1 MYIIS
6 NAIKNLVRNKGRNI
20 LIAAVTLVII
30 ISAVVTL
37 TINNASSI
45 IIDEARLDIASRV
58 DISVDLFTHG
68 RDGRQTV
75 DLFTHGRDGRQT
87 LTIDQ
92 YVSFADSDYLRHTTF
107 QAEMQAWFGNF
118 YAVGDFE
125 MGMTPPPD
133 PSMVHS
139 PVGKLIGH
147 SEPNNIS
154 GFGTYRNFVA
164 GRMFEAMNEAIITEE
179 LAVLNGL
186 SVGDTIYVESAFQ
199 AGKRFELEVVG
210 IFSHVADEMEEWQSS
225 IWEMMGFSLPMMISQ
240 NEIFVSFETLM
251 AAGWETADGL
261 DMRLEYYLR
270 NPDDL
275 PRFEAEVRAKGLP
288 DVFGVTINQAA
299 LDRVTGPLDSMR
311 SAAMT
316 FTIVILILGAI
327 VLVLVSYLAIR
338 ERKYEVGVLRA
349 MGMERGKIAF
359 GIFSEAI
366 IITALCLV
374 LGLGV
379 GAAISQPM
387 ADTLLAGEV
396 EAQIESVAASDEGG
410 RVLMA
415 GGQVQTDDPASGYRA
430 ISEIEVAVGMDVIVQ
445 IILIALALAA
455 ISSVI
460 GIIRIT
466 QYEPLK
472 ILRER
477 N

>member
-1 MYIIS
+1 
-6 NAIKNLVRNKGRNI
+6 
-20 LIAAVTLVII
+20 
-30 ISAVVTL
+30 
-37 TINNASSI
+37 
-45 IIDEARLDIASRV
+45 
-58 DISVDLFTHG
+58 
-68 RDGRQTV
+68 
-75 DLFTHGRDGRQT
+75 
-87 LTIDQ
+87 
-92 YVSFADSDYLRHTTF
+92 
-107 QAEMQAWFGNF
+107 
-118 YAVGDFE
+118 
-125 MGMTPPPD
+125 
-133 PSMVHS
+133 
-139 PVGKLIGH
+139 
-147 SEPNNIS
+147 
-154 GFGTYRNFVA
+154 
-164 GRMFEAMNEAIITEE
+164 
-179 LAVLNGL
+179 
-186 SVGDTIYVESAFQ
+186 
-199 AGKRFELEVVG
+199 
-210 IFSHVADEMEEWQSS
+210 
-225 IWEMMGFSLPMMISQ
+225 
-240 NEIFVSFETLM
+240 
-251 AAGWETADGL
+251 
-261 DMRLEYYLR
+261 
-270 NPDDL
+270 
-275 PRFEAEVRAKGLP
+275 
-288 DVFGVTINQAA
+288 
-299 LDRVTGPLDSMR
+299 
-311 SAAMT
+311 
-316 FTIVILILGAI
+316 
-327 VLVLVSYLAIR
+327 LVLVSYLAIR

>member
-1 MYIIS
+1 MYIIN
-6 NAIKNLVRNKGRNI
+6 NAIKNLIRNKGRNT
-20 LIAAVTLVII
+20 LIAVVTLAII

-68 RDGRQTV
+68 RYGMQTI
-75 DLFTHGRDGRQT
+75 
-87 LTIDQ
+87 TIEQ
-92 YVSFADSDYLRHTTF
+92 YVSFADSAYLRHTIF

-118 YAVGDFE
+118 YAVGDYE
-125 MGMTPPPD
+125 LGTAPPPD

-139 PVGKLIGH
+139 PVGKLTGH
-147 SEPNNIS
+147 SEPENIS
-154 GFGTYRNFVA
+154 GFGTYRHLVA
-164 GRMFEAMNEAIITEE
+164 GRMFESINEAIITEE
-179 LAVLNGL
+179 LATLNNL
-186 SVGDTIYVESAFQ
+186 QIGDILHIESAFQ
-199 AGKRFELEVVG
+199 YGKRFDLEVVG
-210 IFSHVADEMEEWQSS
+210 IFLHEVDPMEEFQAS
-225 IWEMMGFSLPMMISQ
+225 IWSMMGFSLPMMISQ
-240 NEIFVSFETLM
+240 NEIFTSFETLM

-270 NPDDL
+270 NPNYL
-275 PRFEAEVRAKGLP
+275 ARFEAEVRAKGLP

-299 LDRVTGPLDSMR
+299 LDRVTGPLSSLR
-311 SAAMT
+311 NAATT

-338 ERKYEVGVLRA
+338 ERKYEIGVLRA
-349 MGMERGKIAF
+349 MGMERGKIAA
-359 GIFSEAI
+359 GILSEAI
-366 IITALCLV
+366 AITAICLAI
-374 LGLGV
+374 GLGT
-379 GAAISQPM
+379 GAAIAQPM
-387 ADTLLAGEV
+387 ADRLLAGEV
-396 EAQIESVAASDEGG
+396 EAAAEVASDTGEGG

-415 GGQVQTDDPASGYRA
+415 GGQVQTDDPAAGYRP
-430 ISEIEVAVGMDVIVQ
+430 ISDIEVAVGINVIIQ
-445 IILIALALAA
+445 IILVALALAA
-455 ISSVI
+455 VSGII

>member
-1 MYIIS
+1 
-6 NAIKNLVRNKGRNI
+6 
-20 LIAAVTLVII
+20 
-30 ISAVVTL
+30 
-37 TINNASSI
+37 
-45 IIDEARLDIASRV
+45 
-58 DISVDLFTHG
+58 
-68 RDGRQTV
+68 
-75 DLFTHGRDGRQT
+75 
-87 LTIDQ
+87 
-92 YVSFADSDYLRHTTF
+92 
-107 QAEMQAWFGNF
+107 
-118 YAVGDFE
+118 
-125 MGMTPPPD
+125 
-133 PSMVHS
+133 
-139 PVGKLIGH
+139 
-147 SEPNNIS
+147 
-154 GFGTYRNFVA
+154 
-164 GRMFEAMNEAIITEE
+164 
-179 LAVLNGL
+179 
-186 SVGDTIYVESAFQ
+186 
-199 AGKRFELEVVG
+199 
-210 IFSHVADEMEEWQSS
+210 
-225 IWEMMGFSLPMMISQ
+225 MMISQ
-240 NEIFVSFETLM
+240 NEIFTSFETLM

-275 PRFEAEVRAKGLP
+275 ARFEAEVRAKGLP

-316 FTIVILILGAI
+316 FTIVILFLGAI

-430 ISEIEVAVGMDVIVQ
+430 ISEIEVAVGMDVIMQ

>member
-6 NAIKNLVRNKGRNI
+6 NAIKNLIRNKGRNI
-20 LIAAVTLVII
+20 LIAAVTLAII
-30 ISAVVTL
+30 VSAVVTL

-68 RDGRQTV
+68 RDGRQTITV
-75 DLFTHGRDGRQT
+75 E
-87 LTIDQ
+87 Q
-92 YVSFADSDYLRHTTF
+92 YVSFADSAYLRHTVF

-118 YAVGDFE
+118 NAVGDLR
-125 MGMTPPPD
+125 MGMAPPPD

-139 PVGKLIGH
+139 PVGKLTGH
-147 SEPNNIS
+147 SEPENIS
-154 GFGTYRNFVA
+154 GFGTYRHFVA
-164 GRMFEAMNEAIITEE
+164 GRMFGAINEVIITEE
-179 LAVLNGL
+179 LANLNGL
-186 SVGDTIYVESAFQ
+186 SVGDIIHIESAFQ
-199 AGKRFELEVVG
+199 YGKRFELIIVG
-210 IFSHVADEMEEWQSS
+210 IFSHEPDQMEQFQTI
-225 IWEMMGFSLPMMISQ
+225 IWSMMGFSLPMMISQ
-240 NEIFVSFETLM
+240 NEIFTSFETLM
-251 AAGWETADGL
+251 LAGWETADGL
-261 DMRLEYYLR
+261 NMRLEYYLR

-275 PRFEAEVRAKGLP
+275 AKFEAEVRAKGLP

-299 LDRVTGPLDSMR
+299 LDRVTGPLTSLR

-316 FTIVILILGAI
+316 FTIVILILGGI

-359 GIFSEAI
+359 GILSESVM
-366 IITALCLV
+366 ITALCLV
-374 LGLGV
+374 IGLGV
-379 GAAISQPM
+379 GVAVSQPM
-387 ADTLLAGEV
+387 ADRLLAGEV
-396 EAQIESVAASDEGG
+396 EAAAEAIADSGEGG

-430 ISEIEVAVGMDVIVQ
+430 ISEIEVAVGADVILQ
-445 IILIALALAA
+445 IIFIALVLAA
-455 ISSVI
+455 VSSVI

-472 ILRER
+472 ILMER

>member
-6 NAIKNLVRNKGRNI
+6 NAIKNLIRNKGRNI
-20 LIAAVTLVII
+20 LIAAVTLAII

-37 TINNASSI
+37 TINNASSV

-68 RDGRQTV
+68 RDNNQTITV
-75 DLFTHGRDGRQT
+75 E
-87 LTIDQ
+87 Q
-92 YVSFADSDYLRHTTF
+92 YVSFADSAYLRHTIY

-118 YAVGDFE
+118 HAVGDFSL
-125 MGMTPPPD
+125 GTTPPPD
-133 PSMVHS
+133 PSMPHS
-139 PVGKLIGH
+139 PVGKLTGH
-147 SEPNNIS
+147 SEPSNIS
-154 GFGTYRNFVA
+154 GFGTYRHFVA
-164 GRMFEAMNEAIITEE
+164 GHMFGAINEAIVTEE
-179 LAVLNGL
+179 LATLNGL
-186 SVGDTIYVESAFQ
+186 QLGDIIHIESAFQ
-199 AGKRFELEVVG
+199 HGKHFELEIVG
-210 IFSHVADEMEEWQSS
+210 IFSHEADEVETFQSA
-225 IWEMMGFSLPMMISQ
+225 IWEMMGFSLPSMISQ
-240 NEIFVSFETLM
+240 NEIFTSFETLM

-270 NPDDL
+270 NPNDL
-275 PRFEAEVRAKGLP
+275 ARFEAEVRAKGLP

-299 LDRVTGPLDSMR
+299 LDRVTGPLAGMR

-349 MGMERGKIAF
+349 MGMERGKIAV
-359 GIFSEAI
+359 GIFAEAI
-366 IITALCLV
+366 MITALCLAI
-374 LGLGV
+374 GLGAG
-379 GAAISQPM
+379 GAVAQPM
-387 ADTLLAGEV
+387 ADRLLAGEV
-396 EAQIESVAASDEGG
+396 EAQAEAIADSGDGG

-415 GGQVQTDDPASGYRA
+415 GGQVQTDDPAAGYRP
-430 ISEIEVAVGMDVIVQ
+430 ISDIEVAVGADVIMQ

-455 ISSVI
+455 VSSVI

-477 N
+477 A